1 MNRVSRVAGQLS
13 HPVDNNCPYKQ
24 ELIETALKISTPG
37 KGILA
42 ADESTGTIT
51 KRLNSI
57 NAPAT
62 LENRN
67 GLRELLLTTPGYEQH
82 ISGVI
87 LYEEQ
92 LLGNASDGR
101 SFVDICNAAGVVP
114 GIKTDKGTRALPF
127 CPGEKYTQGLT
138 DLDKRSKKYYEAG
151 ARFAKW
157 RCVLQI
163 QDDKISETAV
173 KETAW
178 TLARYAAISQANGLV
193 PIVEPEILMDGTH
206 SVVTCQYWTER
217 VLAAC
222 YKALSDQHVIL
233 EGTLLKPNM
242 VLAGKQ
248 WKGPRSA
255 KENAQRTVTA
265 LRRTVPPAVPGINF
279 LSGGQSEEEAT
290 INLNEMNKLGGN
302 PWALSFSYGRALQ
315 ASCLKAWGG
324 KKSNKYNAQM
334 AFLNR
339 AKANGMANL
348 GKYDGFAANKNST
361 SSLYQKG
368 YTY

>member
-1 MNRVSRVAGQLS
+1 MNRVSRMTGQLS
-13 HPVDNNCPYKQ
+13 HPTDKHCPFKH

-42 ADESTGTIT
+42 ADESTGTIH
-51 KRLNSI
+51 KRLKSI
-57 NAPAT
+57 NAPLT

-67 GLRELLLTTPGYEQH
+67 GLRELLLTSPGIEDH

-92 LLGNASDGR
+92 LFSKASDGR
-101 SFVDICNAAGVVP
+101 SFVEIMNSVGIVP
-114 GIKTDKGTRALPF
+114 GIKTDLGTRALPF

-157 RCVLQI
+157 RCVLTI
-163 QDDKISETAV
+163 QNGQISETAI

-178 TLARYAAISQANGLV
+178 TLARYAAISQANGLC
-193 PIVEPEILMDGTH
+193 PIVEPEILMDGDHCGATN
-206 SVVTCQYWTER
+206 QYWTEKT
-217 VLAAC
+217 LAAV
-222 YKALSDQHVIL
+222 YKALSDQKVVL

-242 VLAGKQ
+242 VLPGKQ
-248 WKGPRSA
+248 YKGPRSI
-255 KENAQRTVTA
+255 KENAQRTLSA
-265 LRRTVPPAVPGINF
+265 LRRTVPAAVPGINF

-290 INLNEMNKLGGN
+290 MNLNEMNKLGGA
-302 PWALSFSYGRALQ
+302 PWSLSFSYGRALQ
-315 ASCLKAWGG
+315 ASCLKAWKGY
-324 KKSNKYNAQM
+324 KSNTVAGQQ
-334 AFLNR
+334 AFLKR

-348 GKYDGFAANKNST
+348 GKYDGFAADAASKA
-361 SSLYQKG
+361 SLYQKG

>member
-1 MNRVSRVAGQLS
+1 MNRVSRLAGQLS
-13 HPVDNNCPYKQ
+13 HPSDNECPFKH

-51 KRLNSI
+51 KRLKSI

-62 LENRN
+62 IENRN
-67 GLRELLLTTPGYEQH
+67 GLRELLLTSPGIEDH

-92 LLGNASDGR
+92 LFASASDGR
-101 SFVDICNAAGVVP
+101 RFVDIMRSKGIVP
-114 GIKTDKGTRALPF
+114 GIKTDLGTRALPF

-157 RCVLQI
+157 RCVLTI
-163 QDDKISETAV
+163 QNCKISETAI

-193 PIVEPEILMDGTH
+193 PIVEPEILMDGDH
-206 SVVTCQYWTER
+206 GGEVCQYWTEKT
-217 VLAAC
+217 LAAC
-222 YKALSDQHVIL
+222 YKALNDQRVIL

-242 VLAGKQ
+242 VLPGKQ
-248 WKGPRSA
+248 YKGARSA
-255 KENAQRTVTA
+255 KENAQRTLAA

-290 INLNEMNKLGGN
+290 INLNEMNKLGGA

-324 KKSNKYNAQM
+324 KDYNKRAGQQ
-334 AFLNR
+334 AFLKR

-348 GKYDGFAANKNST
+348 GKYDGFAADASSK

>member
-1 MNRVSRVAGQLS
+1 MNRVSRMTGQLS
-13 HPVDNNCPYKQ
+13 HPVDNHCPFKQ

-37 KGILA
+37 RGILA

-57 NAPAT
+57 NAPPT

-67 GLRELLLTTPGYEQH
+67 GLRELLLTTPGFENH

-92 LLGNASDGR
+92 LFSNSSTGK
-101 SFVDICNAAGVVP
+101 SFVDICNDAGVVP
-114 GIKTDKGTRALPF
+114 GIKTDKGTRVLPF

-157 RCVLQI
+157 RCVLTI
-163 QDDKISETAV
+163 QDGKISETAI

-193 PIVEPEILMDGTH
+193 PIVEPEILMDGDH
-206 SVVTCQYWTER
+206 SVETCQYWTER
-217 VLAAC
+217 TLAAC

-255 KENAQRTVTA
+255 KENAQRTVSA

-290 INLNEMNKLGGN
+290 RNLNEMNKLGGN

-324 KKSNKYNAQM
+324 KSSNFKAGQN
-334 AFLNR
+334 AFLQR
-339 AKANGMANL
+339 AKANGMATL
-348 GKYDGFAANKNST
+348 GKYDGFAADANST